1 MAFVQLGRYYT
12 NNFSKCITRSQID
25 KGQIIIQTFLM
36 YGICHQNFK
45 NMSNS
50 VSNKKF
56 FKLKER
62 PTTMSTKFKNIL
74 HNDTV
79 LQNQKKVQLGIASQ
93 RCQGLSTYTK
103 LVQFYYIS
111 STKLI
116 QAPELNCLPQCV
128 LKYPQKLHFSKIFQY
143 TLW

>member
-1 MAFVQLGRYYT
+1 MLQQKSSNLKRQRSNYY
-12 NNFSKCITRSQID
+12 RL
-25 KGQIIIQTFLM
+25 FLM

-79 LQNQKKVQLGIASQ
+79 LQNQKKVQLGIAS
-93 RCQGLSTYTK
+93 
-103 LVQFYYIS
+103 
-111 STKLI
+111 
-116 QAPELNCLPQCV
+116 
-128 LKYPQKLHFSKIFQY
+128 
-143 TLW
+143 

>member
-12 NNFSKCITRSQID
+12 
-25 KGQIIIQTFLM
+25 IQTIFLSALPEVKLTKVKLLYRLFLM
-36 YGICHQNFK
+36 YDICHQNFK

-79 LQNQKKVQLGIASQ
+79 LQNQKKVQLGIAS
-93 RCQGLSTYTK
+93 
-103 LVQFYYIS
+103 
-111 STKLI
+111 
-116 QAPELNCLPQCV
+116 
-128 LKYPQKLHFSKIFQY
+128 
-143 TLW
+143 